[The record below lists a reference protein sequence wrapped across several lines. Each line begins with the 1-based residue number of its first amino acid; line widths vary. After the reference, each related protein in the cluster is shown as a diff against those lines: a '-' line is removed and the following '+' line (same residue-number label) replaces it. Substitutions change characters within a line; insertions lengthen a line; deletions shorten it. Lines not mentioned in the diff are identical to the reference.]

1 MTDSYVKGRN
11 MEFIILTGVSGS
23 GKSTAVNALE
33 DLGFYC
39 IDNMPPE
46 LITKFAALCASSDR
60 NLDRVAFVADVRS
73 GSFFKELYVTIN
85 ELKKSGERVKVL
97 FLDADDSVIEA
108 RYKETRRKHPLL
120 NLAKGD
126 IAYSISLERD
136 MLANVK
142 GISDYFIDSSFL
154 SAAQLKEKV
163 RALFLESGEEFIQI
177 DICSFGFKY
186 GPMREADLVFD
197 VRCLPNP
204 YYIDSLRRKTGLTK
218 EVSDYVMQFE
228 EAKALESKLYDMID
242 FLIPLY
248 VKEGKSQLIIAFGC
262 TGGKHRSVTF
272 AERLAKHLSGLH
284 SKVRVNHR
292 DIDKYT
298 R

>member
-1 MTDSYVKGRN
+1 MKGRN

-46 LITKFAALCASSDR
+46 LITKFASLCASSDR

-85 ELKKSGERVKVL
+85 DLKKSGEKVKVL
-97 FLDADDSVIEA
+97 FLDADDSVIET

-142 GISDYFIDSSFL
+142 GISDYFIDSSFM

-163 RALFLESGEEFIQI
+163 RSLFLENVEEYIQI

-204 YYIDSLRRKTGLTK
+204 YYIDSLRKKTGLSK

-228 EAKALESKLYDMID
+228 EAKTLESKIYDMID

-272 AERLAKHLSGLH
+272 AEKLAKHLSGLY

>member
-218 EVSDYVMQFE
+218 EVSDYVMRFE

>member
-1 MTDSYVKGRN
+1 

-33 DLGFYC
+33 DVGFYC

-46 LITKFAALCASSDR
+46 LITKFAALCAASDK
-60 NLDRVAFVADVRS
+60 NFDRVAFVADVRS

-85 ELKKSGERVKVL
+85 DLKKSGEKVKVL
-97 FLDADDSVIEA
+97 FLDADDAVIEA

-126 IAYSISLERD
+126 ILNSISLERD

-142 GISDYFIDSSFL
+142 GISDYFIDSSYL

-163 RALFLESGEEFIQI
+163 KSLFLENEDDFIQI

-204 YYIDSLRRKTGLTK
+204 YYVDTLRRKTGLAK
-218 EVSDYVMQFE
+218 EVSDYVMQFD
-228 EAKALESKLYDMID
+228 EAKELEKKLYDLID
-242 FLIPLY
+242 FLLPLY
-248 VKEGKSQLIIAFGC
+248 IKEGKSQLIIAFGC

-272 AERLAKHLSGLH
+272 AERLAKHLSTRYL
-284 SKVRVNHR
+284 KVRINHR

>member
-1 MTDSYVKGRN
+1 